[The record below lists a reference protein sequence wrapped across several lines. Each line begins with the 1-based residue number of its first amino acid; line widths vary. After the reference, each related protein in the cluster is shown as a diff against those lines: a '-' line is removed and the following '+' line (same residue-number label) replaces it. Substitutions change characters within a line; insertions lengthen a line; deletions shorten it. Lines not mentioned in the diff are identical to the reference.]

1 MSDIVYLI
9 KHGLPCGTP
18 QFLVAEHPAEC
29 PQKGILTGSKL
40 SPFTSR
46 VETAA
51 ETAHLHVNASNPP
64 AVLLSHKGVQI
75 VATIP
80 VTVTVSYSLKTG

>member
-1 MSDIVYLI
+1 MTGCYCVYNGPE
-9 KHGLPCGTP
+9 GL
-18 QFLVAEHPAEC
+18 
-29 PQKGILTGSKL
+29 
-40 SPFTSR
+40 R
-46 VETAA
+46 RAA

-80 VTVTVSYSLKTG
+80 VNGHRLVFPQDWVIAPGSRKLLATVDL

>member
-1 MSDIVYLI
+1 LSDIVYLI

-40 SPFTSR
+40 WG
-46 VETAA
+46 AA
-51 ETAHLHVNASNPP
+51 RQ
-64 AVLLSHKGVQI
+64 AVLDQI
-75 VATIP
+75 DNIRQ
-80 VTVTVSYSLKTG
+80 LKLF